1 MSLVHKLVGFSVI
14 DYLFIY
20 LFLYF
25 CRFSD
30 SDIIENHVYSAQD
43 FYLDLT
49 EDGRRI
55 TPRDYL
61 ESALQPIPGSGKAIA
76 SKNEVS
82 SVHSYLLAF
91 VLLQSNPSPGLYGC

>member
-1 MSLVHKLVGFSVI
+1 MENRKFPFFMVYRFHIFVTAPGSRKNE
-14 DYLFIY
+14 
-20 LFLYF
+20 FLYSRTSCF
-25 CRFSD
+25 PHFLNGNIYESHLWCS
-30 SDIIENHVYSAQD
+30 VQD

-61 ESALQPIPGSGKAIA
+61 ESALQPIPGTGKAIA

-82 SVHSYLLAF
+82 RACL
-91 VLLQSNPSPGLYGC
+91 

>member
-1 MSLVHKLVGFSVI
+1 MMVVHI
-14 DYLFIY
+14 
-20 LFLYF
+20 
-25 CRFSD
+25 
-30 SDIIENHVYSAQD
+30 QD

-49 EDGRRI
+49 EDGQRI

-82 SVHSYLLAF
+82 VDLCILISF
-91 VLLQSNPSPGLYGC
+91 LQCF